1 MTQNAT
7 LKAWRRMEA
16 SGFGR
21 WLFTRA
27 VCWRAPYFASI
38 SPTFISLEP
47 GRAVVSMKK
56 RRKVQNHIGTIHA
69 IAMANLCEIAAG
81 VLTEVTI
88 PVSMRWLPRGMTI
101 QYLAKAETTI
111 RVTAT
116 MPEPSGTDA
125 TDLVV
130 NCDVQDASGKTVVSA
145 QITMYV
151 TPKPARQA
159 ST

>member
-88 PVSMRWLPRGMTI
+88 PISMRWLPRGMTI

-116 MPEPSGTDA
+116 MPEPPGTDA

-145 QITMYV
+145 QIIMYV

>member
-1 MTQNAT
+1 MTENAA
-7 LKAWRRMEA
+7 LRAWQKMNA
-16 SGFGR
+16 SGLGR
-21 WLFTRA
+21 WLFTRTI
-27 VCWRAPYFASI
+27 CWRAPYFASI
-38 SPTFISLEP
+38 SPTFIDLAP
-47 GRAVVSMKK
+47 GHAVVSMKK

-101 QYLAKAETTI
+101 QYLARAETTI
-111 RVTAT
+111 RVLAT

-125 TDLVV
+125 QDLVV
-130 NCDVQDASGKTVVSA
+130 TCDVQDASGKTVVTA

-159 ST
+159 SA

>member
-1 MTQNAT
+1 MQ
-7 LKAWRRMEA
+7 A

-21 WLFTRA
+21 WLFTR
-27 VCWRAPYFASI
+27 VICWRAPYFSSI
-38 SPTFISLEP
+38 SPRFISLEP

-88 PVSMRWLPRGMTI
+88 PTSMRWLPRGMNI
-101 QYLAKAETTI
+101 QYLAKAETEI
-111 RVTAT
+111 QVDAT
-116 MPEPSGTDA
+116 MPEPSGMNPQ
-125 TDLVV
+125 DLVV
-130 NCDVQDASGKTVVSA
+130 NCDVRDASGKTVVSA

-151 TPKPARQA
+151 TPKPVRQA
-159 ST
+159 SA